1 MSLVLNTNLNSLNAQ
16 NNLAESGMKLSN
28 ALQQLSSGLRINT
41 AADNAAGYAIVQGM
55 TSQINGLN
63 QASRNAADAVSLTQT
78 ASGSLSEIVSDL
90 QTMRDLAVQSLNA
103 TNSSQD
109 RINLD
114 QQFQQLKAD
123 ISNVAQNA
131 SFNGVNLLD
140 GSFQGASFQIGA
152 NAGNTIS
159 VGSVADTR
167 ASNLGKLYTDAG
179 GTLAASTV
187 WAAGDKYTISY
198 TDAASNKFSSSEL
211 TMTGNAATDLKTVAA
226 AFNQLSG
233 SDGGLIA
240 TVKSGGGGITLS
252 STTSQ
257 TVGGTFSFS
266 ANANNST
273 AAGVGAAN
281 ITDFGI
287 SAGTAIA
294 VTTAGKFLDSGSVTS
309 VDSSNLV
316 LAQIDS
322 ALQQVAASGAQL
334 GAYQNRF
341 QAAISGINTTA
352 TNLSAARSEIQD
364 TNFAQ
369 ATSDLSKAQILQQ
382 AGTSMVA
389 QANTV
394 PQNVMTLLQKLP

>member
-16 NNLAESGMKLSN
+16 NNLAESGMKLST

-63 QASRNAADAVSLTQT
+63 QASRNAADGVSLTQT
-78 ASGSLSEIVSDL
+78 ASGALSEIVSDL

-167 ASNLGKLYTDAG
+167 ASNLGQVYSDAG
-179 GTLAASTV
+179 GTLATTANEWV
-187 WAAGDKYTISY
+187 AGDKYTLTY
-198 TDAASNKFSSSEL
+198 TDANTNKFSSSEL
-211 TMTGNAATDLKTVAA
+211 TMTGSSATDLKTIAA

-240 TVKSGGGGITLS
+240 TVNGGGIQLS

-257 TVGGTFSFS
+257 TTAGTFGFT
-266 ANANNST
+266 ANAANTT
-273 AAGVGAAN
+273 AVAPAVV
-281 ITDFGI
+281 TDFGI
-287 SAGTAIA
+287 LVGTANSI
-294 VTTAGKFLDSGSVTS
+294 TTAGNFLDSGAVTS

-316 LAQIDS
+316 LAQIDK
-322 ALQQVAASGAQL
+322 ALQTVAASGAQL

-352 TNLSAARSEIQD
+352 TNLSAARSEIED

-382 AGTSMVA
+382 AGTAMVA
-389 QANTV
+389 QANMV